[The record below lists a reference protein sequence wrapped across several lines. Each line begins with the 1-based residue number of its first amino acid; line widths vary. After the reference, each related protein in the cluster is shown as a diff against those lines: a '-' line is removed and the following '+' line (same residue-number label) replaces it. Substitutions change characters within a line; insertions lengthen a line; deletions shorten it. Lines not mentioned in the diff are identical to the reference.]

1 MIEYLSGVAV
11 VAAIYVILAIGLDL
25 VVGYTG
31 IASLG
36 QSAFALIGAYT
47 AALISTRLGAGGW
60 LDLLAAMA
68 AGGVSAAAVGLPVLR
83 LRGDYLALMTLG
95 FVVLVSNAANNMT
108 GVTGGALG
116 IAGIRPFSIGAYE
129 FVRTPPYAV
138 LTASVAVCVYVL
150 SRRLARSPFG
160 RVLTSIRDDEVA
172 AMALGKA
179 TWIFKMKVFVIA
191 GCFSG
196 LGGGIYAHYISYL
209 DPQTFGLN
217 ESLALLLMVIFGG
230 MGTVTGA
237 ALGASVLIALPESL
251 RFLSMPPAISAHLRL
266 LVYGVLLVLLTI
278 LRPQGMLGRLKWR

>member
-60 LDLLAAMA
+60 LDLLAATA

-95 FVVLVSNAANNMT
+95 FVVLLSNAANNMT
-108 GVTGGALG
+108 RVTGGALG
-116 IAGIRPFSIGAYE
+116 IAGIRPFSMGAYE
-129 FVRTPPYAV
+129 FVRTQPYA
-138 LTASVAVCVYVL
+138 LLAAFVAVCVYVFA
-150 SRRLARSPFG
+150 RRLARSPFG

-196 LGGGIYAHYISYL
+196 LGGGIYAHYISYV

>member
-196 LGGGIYAHYISYL
+196 LGGGIYAHYISYV